1 MKRIFY
7 ILAFLALTTFSFA
20 EKVTFSTGDIAG
32 SSLTDRFMPMD
43 FSMIA
48 LQCTVSAIKRIEKDI
63 WCIKITASKTGGT
76 VSIPIEYE
84 YFVKK
89 GDKIRMRR
97 FSEKGMSECVLT
109 VDSVDWNCASFEVN

>member
-1 MKRIFY
+1 MKKIFH

-20 EKVTFSTGDIAG
+20 EKVTFTTGDIAG

-43 FSMIA
+43 FSMLA
-48 LQCTVSAIKRIEKDI
+48 SQCTVSAIKKVEKDI
-63 WCIKITASKTGGT
+63 WCIKITASKQSGA

-84 YFVKK
+84 YFIKK
-89 GDKIRMRR
+89 GGKIRMRR

-109 VDSVDWNCASFEVN
+109 LDSVDWNCASFEVN

>member
-7 ILAFLALTTFSFA
+7 IIAFLALTTFAFA
-20 EKVTFSTGDIAG
+20 EKLTFTTGDVAG
-32 SSLTDRFMPMD
+32 TSLTDRFMPMD
-43 FSMIA
+43 FSMLA
-48 LQCTVSAIKRIEKDI
+48 SQCTVSAIKKVEKDI
-63 WCIKITASKTGGT
+63 WCIITASKTGGAA
-76 VSIPIEYE
+76 SIPIEYE

-97 FSEKGMSECVLT
+97 FSEKGMNECVLT